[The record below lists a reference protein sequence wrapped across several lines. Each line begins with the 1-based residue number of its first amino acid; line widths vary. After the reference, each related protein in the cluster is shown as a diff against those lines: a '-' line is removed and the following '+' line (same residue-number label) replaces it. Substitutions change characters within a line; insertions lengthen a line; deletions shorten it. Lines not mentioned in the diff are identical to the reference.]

1 MPPPSPDSWFWAIL
15 WARVTGINYND
26 TEGEMMR
33 LFHVEPFQAIKNA
46 LRRPTTHVD
55 MDDVRDDWPPS
66 DEQDEKVN
74 QPD

>member
-1 MPPPSPDSWFWAIL
+1 
-15 WARVTGINYND
+15 
-26 TEGEMMR
+26 MMR